1 MALSTLAVAVHNTQC
16 QVPFFVQVM
25 DKKKQ
30 MYSGV
35 FAGGGIRTDYQ
46 MIVLSRKPPQ
56 CGHLTG
62 LLSMFKGKICSGS
75 VVDIPSIRVTARY
88 VWMTSL
94 VLPQTTKQCKLN
106 KTKDKFKIIFN

>member
-25 DKKKQ
+25 DRKKQ
-30 MYSGV
+30 MYSGI

-46 MIVLSRKPPQ
+46 MIVLARKPPQ
-56 CGHLTG
+56 CGHLSG

-75 VVDIPSIRVTARY
+75 AVDIPSVRVTARY
-88 VWMTSL
+88 VHSTQGL
-94 VLPQTTKQCKLN
+94 EPLN
-106 KTKDKFKIIFN
+106 VRHFIDRMHIKDYM

>member
-88 VWMTSL
+88 VWMTSQ
-94 VLPQTTKQCKLN
+94 VLPQTTKQ
-106 KTKDKFKIIFN
+106 